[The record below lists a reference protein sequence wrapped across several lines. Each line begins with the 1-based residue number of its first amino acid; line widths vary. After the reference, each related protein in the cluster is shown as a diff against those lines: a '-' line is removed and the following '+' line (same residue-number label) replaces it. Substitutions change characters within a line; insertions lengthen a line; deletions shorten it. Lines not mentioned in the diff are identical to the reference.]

1 MTNVLTD
8 LKNKFLI
15 ATADLNG
22 TVFERSV
29 VYVCSHSEEG
39 AMGVVVNRPLESVA
53 FTDIAKSLNVEP
65 LIQKRQPIIY
75 NGGPVERHRGFVV
88 HTADYKNKDSFSVS
102 GDIMFST
109 TSDIVADIAHGIG
122 PTDVTFCLGYA
133 GWGESQLE
141 DELKAGS
148 WLVLEGDAH
157 TLFDT
162 PAQEKYDYCTQKL
175 GLNALN
181 YAGRVVGIA

>member
-1 MTNVLTD
+1 MVSVLTHLQD
-8 LKNKFLI
+8 TFLI

-29 VYVCSHSEEG
+29 VYVCSHANDGS
-39 AMGVVVNRPLESVA
+39 MGVVVNRPLESVA

-88 HTADYKNKDSFSVS
+88 HTADYRNKDSFQVS
-102 GDIMFST
+102 SEIMFST

-133 GWGESQLE
+133 GWGENQLE
-141 DELKAGS
+141 DEIKAGS
-148 WLVLEGDAH
+148 WLIMGADAQI
-157 TLFDT
+157 LFDT
-162 PAQEKYDYCTQKL
+162 PAAEKYDYCTQKL